1 MLFACPMYSNMH
13 LVSPMRRIAHGASLM
28 TLTVHW
34 QGLMRLAALRLTA
47 LGACLMQPLMRLLSP
62 QPRR

>member
-13 LVSPMRRIAHGASLM
+13 LVSPMRRTAHGASLM
-28 TLTVHW
+28 RLTVHW
-34 QGLMRLAALRLTA
+34 QSLMRLAVLRLAA